1 MTERNRP
8 GQGSR
13 VLRFGG
19 RALGILAGAALV
31 AVLAVLGTVAWITTV
46 ALPHHQREADAETR
60 KLAEAAAAAGRQNL
74 ARLVADGRL
83 TDDEITYSV
92 GRTWDI
98 TRADV
103 SWAIVA
109 KIDDNICI
117 RYDVSLPLGPSSTVT
132 MTRLASCP
140 ALSGAYRPYPT
151 VTPSG

>member
-31 AVLAVLGTVAWITTV
+31 AVLAVLGTVAWITSV
-46 ALPHHQREADAETR
+46 ALPHHQHEADAETR
-60 KLAEAAAAAGRQNL
+60 RLGEAAAAAGRQDL

-98 TRADV
+98 TRADA

-109 KIDDNICI
+109 EIDYNLCI
-117 RYDVSLPLGPSSTVT
+117 RYDVSLPLGPASTVT

-140 ALSGAYRPYPT
+140 SLSGTYRPYPT